1 MAKQNH
7 PKGTT
12 PRKSWEFPPD
22 IFWIT
27 PDGVVIDIIG
37 HVTAMQA
44 HPETFGLDKAPTS
57 RWEINEAF
65 RVLWADGWVRGRFS
79 GGTFHFQMERPRG
92 KPLGNC
98 FEMVLQWQED
108 ARDVE
113 IAFSEPEFE
122 PMGKSM
128 TADDF
133 LAQKFPMAWRIN
145 PGRGRR

>member
-1 MAKQNH
+1 MAKPNY

-12 PRKSWEFPPD
+12 PRKSWDFPPD

-27 PDGVVIDIIG
+27 PDGVAIDIIG

-44 HPETFGLDKAPTS
+44 RPETFGLHKSPTTKK
-57 RWEINEAF
+57 EIDDAF
-65 RVLWADGWVRGRFS
+65 RGLWAAGWVRGRFS
-79 GGTFHFQMERPRG
+79 DGTFYFQMERPRG

-98 FEMVLQWQED
+98 FEMVLQFKSD
-108 ARDVE
+108 AESVE
-113 IAFSEPEFE
+113 ISFADPEFE

-128 TADDF
+128 TAEEF
-133 LAQKFPMAWRIN
+133 LDQKFPTSWRIN